1 MKRLILKLA
10 VVFHV
15 ILMPGGIAYAQ
26 QNTKDPLNV
35 IVFMVDDLGWRDL
48 GCMGS
53 TYYETPHDR
62 SVFQRKRD
70 VYKCVFECTELCS
83 KSSMFPNRT
92 LFSTARNIHSWQF
105 RQRTCTSQETGSDQ
119 EYNTAFTPFFIDG
132 RSDEV

>member
-53 TYYETPHDR
+53 TYYETPMIDQFSR
-62 SVFQRKRD
+62 ESV
-70 VYKCVFECTELCS
+70 T
-83 KSSMFPNRT
+83 
-92 LFSTARNIHSWQF
+92 
-105 RQRTCTSQETGSDQ
+105 
-119 EYNTAFTPFFIDG
+119 FTNAY
-132 RSDEV
+132 